1 MGGEHADA
9 ERRWKAYV
17 VPEAA
22 RLRTVL
28 DERTRSVE
36 VLTADNERRAERSG
50 RLAEL
55 RATLGGDAHQ
65 FAAGLGSYRDH
76 LDVTGSQAP
85 SMLLEPLTPHFT
97 RQSATISHP
106 SGTTPVRSVDP
117 LQASVEGAIM
127 YTRSQFSLLRRPA
140 PNDAEYGASLQE
152 PQ

>member
-1 MGGEHADA
+1 MVGGEHADA

-85 SMLLEPLTPHFT
+85 KHVAGAAYRALH
-97 RQSATISHP
+97 A
-106 SGTTPVRSVDP
+106 PVGHY
-117 LQASVEGAIM
+117 Q
-127 YTRSQFSLLRRPA
+127 PA
-140 PNDAEYGASLQE
+140 VGHDTGPDL
-152 PQ
+152 